1 MFENYLV
8 PRRYSI
14 MNKIELL
21 TIFREKGE
29 KVLQKIEQKNL
40 SKKEKSKLV
49 NEKLNKFKLKII
61 KEVLDDKKEEKSK
74 ELLELILLINYV
86 SNIVMLE
93 CRNEVWEYDYMTFSR
108 RIGELWEPFCKLTFE
123 YSIRPLKIIKAPK
136 FEDFEKNA
144 KKKGLEFIQ
153 ELVLEE
159 TIKKELIEY
168 YTIPWSFV
176 DSGGIKLELDLHFT
190 QDGVNYNCDFKS
202 GFSSN
207 EKGNTNRLLLVASI
221 YNHLGEYEKTILFVR
236 QNEFDNNHYL
246 SKLKKSGK
254 WDVYCADD
262 AYDAMRRFTGF
273 DLRKWLDENVNWKE
287 DLTPKFRKFLEEK
300 ELLKYLTW

>member
-1 MFENYLV
+1 MD
-8 PRRYSI
+8 
-14 MNKIELL
+14 KIELL
-21 TIFREKGE
+21 KIFRKKGK
-29 KVLQKIEQKNL
+29 KVLQKIEEKEL
-40 SKKEKSKLV
+40 SKKDKSKFV
-49 NEKLNKFKLKII
+49 NKKLNKFKLKKI
-61 KEVLDDKKEEKSK
+61 KEVLGDKKEENPK
-74 ELLELILLINYV
+74 EQLELILLINYV

-123 YSIRPLKIIKAPK
+123 HAIRPLEIIKPPK
-136 FEDFEKNA
+136 FEDFEENA
-144 KKKGLEFIQ
+144 KNKGLEFIQ

-159 TIKKELIEY
+159 AIKKELIEY

-190 QDGVNYNCDFKS
+190 QNGVNYNCDFKS

-207 EKGNTNRLLLVASI
+207 EKGNTNRLLLVDSI
-221 YNHLGEYEKTILFVR
+221 YNHLGEHEKTILFVR

-246 SKLKKSGK
+246 SKLKNSGK

-262 AYDAMRRFTGF
+262 AYDAMKRFTGF
-273 DLRKWLDENVNWKE
+273 DLRKWLDENVNWEE
-287 DLTPKFRKFLEEK
+287 DLTTKFRNFLKEK